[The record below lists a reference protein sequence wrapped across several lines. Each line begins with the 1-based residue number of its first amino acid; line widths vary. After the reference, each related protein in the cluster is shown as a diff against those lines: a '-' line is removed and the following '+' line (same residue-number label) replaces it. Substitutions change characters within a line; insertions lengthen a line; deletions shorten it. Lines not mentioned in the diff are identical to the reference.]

1 MASPPSC
8 NLLLSGGIDS
18 AVTAALLREAH
29 WRVLAT
35 WVDLGQPARAR
46 ERTASSAIAKH
57 FGLQWSPIT
66 VSPFAAPPHGEIP
79 GRNDLLVTLALASA
93 PKTPVA
99 IGVHAGSPYPDNSP
113 QWFEAWTD
121 LLDVE
126 YGGKCG
132 VMAPLL
138 GMQKS
143 EVIGLAQRLNVPL
156 GLTYSCE
163 AADDPCGTCASCL
176 DRWGLDHG

>member
-29 WRVLAT
+29 WNVLAT

-46 ERTASSAIAKH
+46 EREASSAIAKH
-57 FGLQWSPIT
+57 FGLAWSSIT
-66 VSPFAAPPHGEIP
+66 VSPFVAQPHGEIP
-79 GRNDLLVTLALASA
+79 GRNDLLVALALATA

-99 IGVHAGSPYPDNSP
+99 IGIHAGSPYPDNSP
-113 QWFEAWTD
+113 QWFGAWID

-126 YGGKCG
+126 YGGASG

-138 GMQKS
+138 DMQKS
-143 EVIGLAQRLNVPL
+143 EIIGLAERLDVPI

-163 AADDPCGTCASCL
+163 AADEPCGTCASCL
-176 DRWGLDHG
+176 DRRGLDNG